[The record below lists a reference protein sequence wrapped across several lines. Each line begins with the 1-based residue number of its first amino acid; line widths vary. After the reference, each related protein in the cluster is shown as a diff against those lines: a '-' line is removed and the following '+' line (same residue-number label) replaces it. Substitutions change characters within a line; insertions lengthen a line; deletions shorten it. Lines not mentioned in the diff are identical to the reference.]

1 MKKIV
6 SFISILSFF
15 AIFVFAEVQ
24 KVEINLSKTVDA
36 MVLRY
41 NKWGIEDLSRWQSN
55 EENVTSLFNDNLPQ
69 KGDMLNIIWKGTSD
83 VDIKNLYIIIVDID
97 ENNNWT
103 HLLSDE
109 KMRIPVAQN
118 IKGGQEFEI
127 NATKILDSSP
137 KTNVKIFLCCGEK
150 DTDKMVNLTSSIP
163 EGFERVTKPYNVRGV
178 KLGSTKW
185 QAEVS
190 ENIITW
196 KKGFDNGNAGWNFS
210 DIDLSAYE
218 RVRVEIESSNTSN
231 SLRIAQGDWS
241 NNHGF
246 RKTGKNVYEAYLSG
260 LNSSDSDLPPL
271 EPAKGLIIYL
281 DQWNNGEPRTEDKTT
296 VVKSIKFFKPGEYDE
311 SGALSIYGHSFGGI
325 EDDCEIQDNII
336 TWKKGFDNGNAGWNL
351 SDIDLSAYERVR
363 VEIESSNTSNSLRI
377 AQGDWSNNHGF
388 EKTGKNVY
396 EAYLSGSNSFDRDLP
411 PLEPSKGLIICFDQW
426 NNGEPRAEDKTTVVK
441 SIKFFKPGEYDESG
455 ALSLL
460 ERSLGGIEDNC
471 EIQDNIITWKK
482 GTKEGNAGW
491 NLSGINLSEYASVK
505 ITIEKTDVNL
515 GGLYISDRNAQ
526 KWKRMI
532 EVAPNTYELL
542 LTGENSDSTEPPID
556 TSEGVQLRI
565 QLYNNKPL
573 KKNMKTIVKSIELSK
588 DTEEINENL
597 RIEGVEFSSS
607 KRNAF
612 VSDGGVIDWEWDK
625 KEKYPFCGWN
635 VKGIDLSDYKGIRI
649 ELESTDIPVE
659 IGMIQNEGAVCHTF
673 YDEKTPGVYEAMF
686 DGSEYSA
693 IWPEG
698 SSWNTS
704 NGIEE
709 IQIRAK
715 ELSKKGLKTVV
726 KSISLIS
733 KDEQEIQQPA
743 QLVLK
748 GAKLGSKKNHAWIDD
763 DFSINW
769 KKNSW
774 NECGWRVE
782 KLDGE
787 VLEIKVSSSDV
798 PLRLRIRTL
807 DHKNGV
813 SYIDDGSHIFTINL
827 KTKKQI
833 NQKGDQKAPEWEE
846 TTKKVDY
853 SQGAFITL
861 EANGGVYKEGKKT
874 VVEYIKV
881 E

>member
-127 NATKILDSSP
+127 NAIKILDSSS

-163 EGFERVTKPYNVRGV
+163 EGFERVTKPYNVNGV

-196 KKGFDNGNAGWNFS
+196 KKGFDNGNAGWNF
-210 DIDLSAYE
+210 
-218 RVRVEIESSNTSN
+218 
-231 SLRIAQGDWS
+231 
-241 NNHGF
+241 
-246 RKTGKNVYEAYLSG
+246 
-260 LNSSDSDLPPL
+260 
-271 EPAKGLIIYL
+271 
-281 DQWNNGEPRTEDKTT
+281 
-296 VVKSIKFFKPGEYDE
+296 
-311 SGALSIYGHSFGGI
+311 
-325 EDDCEIQDNII
+325 
-336 TWKKGFDNGNAGWNL
+336 

-460 ERSLGGIEDNC
+460 GRSLGGIEDNC

-625 KEKYPFCGWN
+625 KEKYPSCGWN

-673 YDEKTPGVYEAMF
+673 YNEKTPGVYEAMF
-686 DGSEYSA
+686 DGSEYSS

-709 IQIRAK
+709 IQIRAQK
-715 ELSKKGLKTVV
+715 LSKKGLKTVV

-733 KDEQEIQQPA
+733 KDEQEIQQPV
-743 QLVLK
+743 QLVLN
-748 GAKLGSKKNHAWIDD
+748 GAKLGSMKNHAWIGD

-807 DHKNGV
+807 DYKNGV
-813 SYIDDGSHIFTINL
+813 SYIDDGSHIFKINL

-853 SQGAFITL
+853 SQGAYITL
-861 EANGGVYKEGKKT
+861 ETNGGVYKEGKKT

>member
-15 AIFVFAEVQ
+15 TIFVFAEVQ

-109 KMRIPVAQN
+109 KMRVPVAQN

-127 NATKILDSSP
+127 NATKILDSSS

-150 DTDKMVNLTSSIP
+150 DTDKMVNLTSNIP
-163 EGFERVTKPYNVRGV
+163 EGFERVTKPYNVMGV

-196 KKGFDNGNAGWNFS
+196 KKGFDNGNAGWNF
-210 DIDLSAYE
+210 
-218 RVRVEIESSNTSN
+218 
-231 SLRIAQGDWS
+231 
-241 NNHGF
+241 
-246 RKTGKNVYEAYLSG
+246 
-260 LNSSDSDLPPL
+260 
-271 EPAKGLIIYL
+271 
-281 DQWNNGEPRTEDKTT
+281 
-296 VVKSIKFFKPGEYDE
+296 
-311 SGALSIYGHSFGGI
+311 
-325 EDDCEIQDNII
+325 
-336 TWKKGFDNGNAGWNL
+336 

-455 ALSLL
+455 ALSLFG
-460 ERSLGGIEDNC
+460 RSLGGIEDNC

-491 NLSGINLSEYASVK
+491 NLSGINLSEYASAK

-565 QLYNNKPL
+565 QLCNNKPL

-673 YDEKTPGVYEAMF
+673 YNEKTPGVYEAMF
-686 DGSEYSA
+686 DGSEYSS

-698 SSWNTS
+698 SSWNNS

-709 IQIRAK
+709 IQIRAQK
-715 ELSKKGLKTVV
+715 LSKKGLKTVV

-733 KDEQEIQQPA
+733 KDEQEIQQPV
-743 QLVLK
+743 QLVLN
-748 GAKLGSKKNHAWIDD
+748 GAKLGSMKNHAWIGD

-782 KLDGE
+782 KLDDD

-807 DHKNGV
+807 DYKNGV
-813 SYIDDGSHIFTINL
+813 SYIDDGSHIFKINL

-853 SQGAFITL
+853 SQGAYITL
-861 EANGGVYKEGKKT
+861 ETNGGVYKEGKKT

>member
-1 MKKIV
+1 
-6 SFISILSFF
+6 
-15 AIFVFAEVQ
+15 
-24 KVEINLSKTVDA
+24 
-36 MVLRY
+36 
-41 NKWGIEDLSRWQSN
+41 
-55 EENVTSLFNDNLPQ
+55 
-69 KGDMLNIIWKGTSD
+69 MLNIIWKGTSD

-127 NATKILDSSP
+127 NATKILDSSS

-163 EGFERVTKPYNVRGV
+163 EGFKRVTKPYNVRGV

-196 KKGFDNGNAGWNFS
+196 KKGFDNGNAGWNF
-210 DIDLSAYE
+210 
-218 RVRVEIESSNTSN
+218 
-231 SLRIAQGDWS
+231 
-241 NNHGF
+241 
-246 RKTGKNVYEAYLSG
+246 
-260 LNSSDSDLPPL
+260 
-271 EPAKGLIIYL
+271 
-281 DQWNNGEPRTEDKTT
+281 
-296 VVKSIKFFKPGEYDE
+296 
-311 SGALSIYGHSFGGI
+311 
-325 EDDCEIQDNII
+325 
-336 TWKKGFDNGNAGWNL
+336 

-426 NNGEPRAEDKTTVVK
+426 NNGEPRTEDKTTVVK

-460 ERSLGGIEDNC
+460 GRSLGGIEDNC

-565 QLYNNKPL
+565 QLCNNKPL

-659 IGMIQNEGAVCHTF
+659 IGMIQNEGGVCHTF
-673 YDEKTPGVYEAMF
+673 YNEKTPGVYEAMF
-686 DGSEYSA
+686 DGSEYSS

-709 IQIRAK
+709 IQIRAQK
-715 ELSKKGLKTVV
+715 LSKKGLKTVV

-733 KDEQEIQQPA
+733 KDEQEIQQPV
-743 QLVLK
+743 QLVLN
-748 GAKLGSKKNHAWIDD
+748 GAKLGSKKNHAWIGD

-807 DHKNGV
+807 DYKNGV
-813 SYIDDGSHIFTINL
+813 SYIDDGSHIFKINL

-853 SQGAFITL
+853 SQGAYITL
-861 EANGGVYKEGKKT
+861 ETNGGVYKEGKKT

>member
-163 EGFERVTKPYNVRGV
+163 EGFERVTKPYNVNGV

-185 QAEVS
+185 QVEVS

-196 KKGFDNGNAGWNFS
+196 KKGFDNGNAGWNF
-210 DIDLSAYE
+210 
-218 RVRVEIESSNTSN
+218 
-231 SLRIAQGDWS
+231 
-241 NNHGF
+241 
-246 RKTGKNVYEAYLSG
+246 
-260 LNSSDSDLPPL
+260 
-271 EPAKGLIIYL
+271 
-281 DQWNNGEPRTEDKTT
+281 
-296 VVKSIKFFKPGEYDE
+296 
-311 SGALSIYGHSFGGI
+311 
-325 EDDCEIQDNII
+325 
-336 TWKKGFDNGNAGWNL
+336 

-455 ALSLL
+455 ALSLFG
-460 ERSLGGIEDNC
+460 RSLGGIEDNC

-542 LTGENSDSTEPPID
+542 LTGENSDSKEPPID

-565 QLYNNKPL
+565 QLCNNKPL

-659 IGMIQNEGAVCHTF
+659 IGMIQNEGGVCHTF
-673 YDEKTPGVYEAMF
+673 YNEKTPGVYEAMF
-686 DGSEYSA
+686 DGSEYSS

-709 IQIRAK
+709 IQIRAQK
-715 ELSKKGLKTVV
+715 LSKKGLKTVV

-733 KDEQEIQQPA
+733 KDEQEIQQPV
-743 QLVLK
+743 QLVLN
-748 GAKLGSKKNHAWIDD
+748 GAKLGSKKNHAWIGD

-807 DHKNGV
+807 DYKNGV
-813 SYIDDGSHIFTINL
+813 SYIDDGSHIFKINL

-853 SQGAFITL
+853 SQGAYITL
-861 EANGGVYKEGKKT
+861 ETNGGVYKEGKKT

>member
-1 MKKIV
+1 MKKII

-163 EGFERVTKPYNVRGV
+163 EGFERVTKPYNVMGV

-196 KKGFDNGNAGWNFS
+196 KKGFDNGNAGWNF
-210 DIDLSAYE
+210 
-218 RVRVEIESSNTSN
+218 
-231 SLRIAQGDWS
+231 
-241 NNHGF
+241 
-246 RKTGKNVYEAYLSG
+246 
-260 LNSSDSDLPPL
+260 
-271 EPAKGLIIYL
+271 
-281 DQWNNGEPRTEDKTT
+281 
-296 VVKSIKFFKPGEYDE
+296 
-311 SGALSIYGHSFGGI
+311 
-325 EDDCEIQDNII
+325 
-336 TWKKGFDNGNAGWNL
+336 

-426 NNGEPRAEDKTTVVK
+426 NNGEPRTEDKTTVVK

-460 ERSLGGIEDNC
+460 GRSLGGIEDNC

-491 NLSGINLSEYASVK
+491 NLSGINLSEYASAK

-565 QLYNNKPL
+565 QLCNNKPL

-659 IGMIQNEGAVCHTF
+659 IGMIQNEGGICHTF
-673 YDEKTPGVYEAMF
+673 YNEKTPGVYEVMF
-686 DGSEYSA
+686 DGSEYSS

-709 IQIRAK
+709 IQIRAQK
-715 ELSKKGLKTVV
+715 LSKKGLKTVV

-743 QLVLK
+743 QLVLN
-748 GAKLGSKKNHAWIDD
+748 GAKLGSKKNHAWIGD

-807 DHKNGV
+807 DYKNGV
-813 SYIDDGSHIFTINL
+813 SYIDDGSHIFKINL

-853 SQGAFITL
+853 SQGAYITL
-861 EANGGVYKEGKKT
+861 ETNGGVYKEGKKT

>member
-55 EENVTSLFNDNLPQ
+55 EENVTNLFNDNLPQ

-127 NATKILDSSP
+127 NATKILDSSS

-163 EGFERVTKPYNVRGV
+163 EGFERVTKPYNINGV

-271 EPAKGLIIYL
+271 EPSKGLIIYL
-281 DQWNNGEPRTEDKTT
+281 
-296 VVKSIKFFKPGEYDE
+296 
-311 SGALSIYGHSFGGI
+311 
-325 EDDCEIQDNII
+325 
-336 TWKKGFDNGNAGWNL
+336 
-351 SDIDLSAYERVR
+351 
-363 VEIESSNTSNSLRI
+363 
-377 AQGDWSNNHGF
+377 
-388 EKTGKNVY
+388 
-396 EAYLSGSNSFDRDLP
+396 
-411 PLEPSKGLIICFDQW
+411 DQW

-455 ALSLL
+455 ALSLFG
-460 ERSLGGIEDNC
+460 RSLGGIEDNC

-565 QLYNNKPL
+565 QLCNNKPL

-625 KEKYPFCGWN
+625 KEKYPSCGWN

-659 IGMIQNEGAVCHTF
+659 IGMIQNEGGVCHTF
-673 YDEKTPGVYEAMF
+673 YNEKTPGVYEAMF
-686 DGSEYSA
+686 DGSEYSS

-709 IQIRAK
+709 IQIRAQK
-715 ELSKKGLKTVV
+715 LSKKGLKTVV

-733 KDEQEIQQPA
+733 KDEQEIQQPV
-743 QLVLK
+743 QLVLN
-748 GAKLGSKKNHAWIDD
+748 GAKLGSKKNHAWIGD

-807 DHKNGV
+807 DYKNGV
-813 SYIDDGSHIFTINL
+813 SYIDDGSHIFKINL

-853 SQGAFITL
+853 SQGAYITL
-861 EANGGVYKEGKKT
+861 ETNGGVYKEGKKT
-874 VVEYIKV
+874 VVAYIKV

>member
-163 EGFERVTKPYNVRGV
+163 EGFERVTKPYNVNGV

-196 KKGFDNGNAGWNFS
+196 KKGFDNGNAGWNF
-210 DIDLSAYE
+210 
-218 RVRVEIESSNTSN
+218 
-231 SLRIAQGDWS
+231 
-241 NNHGF
+241 
-246 RKTGKNVYEAYLSG
+246 
-260 LNSSDSDLPPL
+260 
-271 EPAKGLIIYL
+271 
-281 DQWNNGEPRTEDKTT
+281 
-296 VVKSIKFFKPGEYDE
+296 
-311 SGALSIYGHSFGGI
+311 
-325 EDDCEIQDNII
+325 
-336 TWKKGFDNGNAGWNL
+336 

-426 NNGEPRAEDKTTVVK
+426 NNGEPRTEDKTTVVK

-455 ALSLL
+455 ALSLFGY
-460 ERSLGGIEDNC
+460 SLGGIEDNC

-659 IGMIQNEGAVCHTF
+659 IGMIQNEGGVCHTF
-673 YDEKTPGVYEAMF
+673 YNEKTPGVYEAMF
-686 DGSEYSA
+686 DGSEYSS

-709 IQIRAK
+709 IQIRAQK
-715 ELSKKGLKTVV
+715 LSKKGLKTVV

-733 KDEQEIQQPA
+733 KDEQEIQQPV
-743 QLVLK
+743 QLVLN
-748 GAKLGSKKNHAWIDD
+748 GAKLGSMKNHAWIGD

-807 DHKNGV
+807 DYKNGV
-813 SYIDDGSHIFTINL
+813 SYIDDGSHIFKINL

-833 NQKGDQKAPEWEE
+833 NQKGGQKAPEWEE

-853 SQGAFITL
+853 SQGAYITL
-861 EANGGVYKEGKKT
+861 ETNGGVYKEGKKT

>member
-15 AIFVFAEVQ
+15 TIFVFAEVQ

-69 KGDMLNIIWKGTSD
+69 KGDMLNIIWKGTSN

-127 NATKILDSSP
+127 NATKILDSSS

-150 DTDKMVNLTSSIP
+150 DTDKMVNLTTSIP
-163 EGFERVTKPYNVRGV
+163 EGFERVTKPYNVNGV

-231 SLRIAQGDWS
+231 SLRIAQCDWS

-246 RKTGKNVYEAYLSG
+246 G
-260 LNSSDSDLPPL
+260 
-271 EPAKGLIIYL
+271 
-281 DQWNNGEPRTEDKTT
+281 
-296 VVKSIKFFKPGEYDE
+296 
-311 SGALSIYGHSFGGI
+311 
-325 EDDCEIQDNII
+325 
-336 TWKKGFDNGNAGWNL
+336 
-351 SDIDLSAYERVR
+351 
-363 VEIESSNTSNSLRI
+363 
-377 AQGDWSNNHGF
+377 
-388 EKTGKNVY
+388 KTGKNVY

-460 ERSLGGIEDNC
+460 GRSLGGIEDNC

-491 NLSGINLSEYASVK
+491 NLSGINLSEYASAK

-573 KKNMKTIVKSIELSK
+573 KKNMKTIVKNIELSK

-673 YDEKTPGVYEAMF
+673 YNEKTPGVYEVMF
-686 DGSEYSA
+686 DGSEYSS

-709 IQIRAK
+709 IQIRAQK
-715 ELSKKGLKTVV
+715 LSKKGLKTVV

-743 QLVLK
+743 QLVLN
-748 GAKLGSKKNHAWIDD
+748 GAKLGSKKNHAWIGD

-807 DHKNGV
+807 DYKNGV
-813 SYIDDGSHIFTINL
+813 SYIDDGSHIFKINL

-853 SQGAFITL
+853 SQGAYITL
-861 EANGGVYKEGKKT
+861 ETNGGVYKEGKKT

>member
-55 EENVTSLFNDNLPQ
+55 EENVTNLFNDNLPQ

-83 VDIKNLYIIIVDID
+83 VDIKNLYILIVDID

-103 HLLSDE
+103 HLLSDA

-127 NATKILDSSP
+127 NAIKILDSSP
-137 KTNVKIFLCCGEK
+137 KTNVKIFLSCGEN
-150 DTDKMVNLTSSIP
+150 DTDKMVNLISSIP
-163 EGFERVTKPYNVRGV
+163 EGFERVIKPYNVKGV

-185 QAEVS
+185 QTEVS

-218 RVRVEIESSNTSN
+218 RVCVEIESSNASN
-231 SLRIAQGDWS
+231 SLRITQCDWS

-246 RKTGKNVYEAYLSG
+246 GKTGKNVYEAYLSG

-281 DQWNNGEPRTEDKTT
+281 DQWNNGEPR
-296 VVKSIKFFKPGEYDE
+296 
-311 SGALSIYGHSFGGI
+311 
-325 EDDCEIQDNII
+325 
-336 TWKKGFDNGNAGWNL
+336 
-351 SDIDLSAYERVR
+351 
-363 VEIESSNTSNSLRI
+363 
-377 AQGDWSNNHGF
+377 
-388 EKTGKNVY
+388 
-396 EAYLSGSNSFDRDLP
+396 
-411 PLEPSKGLIICFDQW
+411 
-426 NNGEPRAEDKTTVVK
+426 AEDKTTVVK

-455 ALSLL
+455 ALSLFGC
-460 ERSLGGIEDNC
+460 SLGGIEDNC

-565 QLYNNKPL
+565 QLCNDKPL

-659 IGMIQNEGAVCHTF
+659 IGMIQNEGGVCHTF
-673 YDEKTPGVYEAMF
+673 YNEKTPGVYEAMF
-686 DGSEYSA
+686 DGSEYSS

-709 IQIRAK
+709 IQIRAQK
-715 ELSKKGLKTVV
+715 LSKKGLKTVV

-733 KDEQEIQQPA
+733 KDEQEIQQPV
-743 QLVLK
+743 QLVLN
-748 GAKLGSKKNHAWIDD
+748 GAKLGSKKNHAWIGD

-827 KTKKQI
+827 ETKKQI
-833 NQKGDQKAPEWEE
+833 NQKGGQKAPEWEE

-861 EANGGVYKEGKKT
+861 ETNGGVYKEGKKT

>member
-41 NKWGIEDLSRWQSN
+41 NKWGIEDFSRWQSN

-127 NATKILDSSP
+127 NATKILDSSS

-163 EGFERVTKPYNVRGV
+163 EGFERVTKPYNVNGV

-196 KKGFDNGNAGWNFS
+196 KKGFDNGNAGWNF
-210 DIDLSAYE
+210 
-218 RVRVEIESSNTSN
+218 
-231 SLRIAQGDWS
+231 
-241 NNHGF
+241 
-246 RKTGKNVYEAYLSG
+246 
-260 LNSSDSDLPPL
+260 
-271 EPAKGLIIYL
+271 
-281 DQWNNGEPRTEDKTT
+281 
-296 VVKSIKFFKPGEYDE
+296 
-311 SGALSIYGHSFGGI
+311 
-325 EDDCEIQDNII
+325 
-336 TWKKGFDNGNAGWNL
+336 

-460 ERSLGGIEDNC
+460 GRSLGGIEDNC

-673 YDEKTPGVYEAMF
+673 YNEKTPGVYEAMF
-686 DGSEYSA
+686 DGSEYSS

-709 IQIRAK
+709 IQIRAQK
-715 ELSKKGLKTVV
+715 LSKKGLKTIV

-733 KDEQEIQQPA
+733 KDEQEIQQPV
-743 QLVLK
+743 QIVLN
-748 GAKLGSKKNHAWIDD
+748 GAKLGSMKNHAWIGD

-807 DHKNGV
+807 DYKNGV
-813 SYIDDGSHIFTINL
+813 SYIDDGSHIFKINL

-853 SQGAFITL
+853 SQGAYITL
-861 EANGGVYKEGKKT
+861 ETNGGVYKEGKKT

>member
-15 AIFVFAEVQ
+15 TIFVFAEVQ

-127 NATKILDSSP
+127 NATKILDSSS

-163 EGFERVTKPYNVRGV
+163 EGFERVTKPYNVNGV

-196 KKGFDNGNAGWNFS
+196 KKGFDNGNAGWNF
-210 DIDLSAYE
+210 
-218 RVRVEIESSNTSN
+218 
-231 SLRIAQGDWS
+231 
-241 NNHGF
+241 
-246 RKTGKNVYEAYLSG
+246 
-260 LNSSDSDLPPL
+260 
-271 EPAKGLIIYL
+271 
-281 DQWNNGEPRTEDKTT
+281 
-296 VVKSIKFFKPGEYDE
+296 
-311 SGALSIYGHSFGGI
+311 
-325 EDDCEIQDNII
+325 
-336 TWKKGFDNGNAGWNL
+336 

-426 NNGEPRAEDKTTVVK
+426 NNGEPRTEDKTTVVK

-460 ERSLGGIEDNC
+460 GRSLGGIEDNC

-532 EVAPNTYELL
+532 EVAQNTYELL

-565 QLYNNKPL
+565 QLCNNKPL

-673 YDEKTPGVYEAMF
+673 YNEKTPGVYEAMF
-686 DGSEYSA
+686 DGSEYSS

-709 IQIRAK
+709 IQIRAQK
-715 ELSKKGLKTVV
+715 LSKKGLKTVV

-733 KDEQEIQQPA
+733 KDEQEIQQPV
-743 QLVLK
+743 QLVLN
-748 GAKLGSKKNHAWIDD
+748 GAKLGSKKNHAWIGD

-807 DHKNGV
+807 DYKNGV
-813 SYIDDGSHIFTINL
+813 SYIDDGSHIFKINL

-833 NQKGDQKAPEWEE
+833 NQKGDQKTPEWEE

-853 SQGAFITL
+853 SQGAYITL
-861 EANGGVYKEGKKT
+861 ETNGGVYKEGKKT

>member
-1 MKKIV
+1 M
-6 SFISILSFF
+6 
-15 AIFVFAEVQ
+15 
-24 KVEINLSKTVDA
+24 
-36 MVLRY
+36 
-41 NKWGIEDLSRWQSN
+41 
-55 EENVTSLFNDNLPQ
+55 
-69 KGDMLNIIWKGTSD
+69 
-83 VDIKNLYIIIVDID
+83 
-97 ENNNWT
+97 
-103 HLLSDE
+103 
-109 KMRIPVAQN
+109 
-118 IKGGQEFEI
+118 
-127 NATKILDSSP
+127 
-137 KTNVKIFLCCGEK
+137 
-150 DTDKMVNLTSSIP
+150 
-163 EGFERVTKPYNVRGV
+163 
-178 KLGSTKW
+178 
-185 QAEVS
+185 S

-218 RVRVEIESSNTSN
+218 RVRVEIESSNASN
-231 SLRIAQGDWS
+231 SLRITQCDWS

-246 RKTGKNVYEAYLSG
+246 GKTGKNVYEAYLSG
-260 LNSSDSDLPPL
+260 L
-271 EPAKGLIIYL
+271 
-281 DQWNNGEPRTEDKTT
+281 
-296 VVKSIKFFKPGEYDE
+296 
-311 SGALSIYGHSFGGI
+311 
-325 EDDCEIQDNII
+325 
-336 TWKKGFDNGNAGWNL
+336 
-351 SDIDLSAYERVR
+351 
-363 VEIESSNTSNSLRI
+363 
-377 AQGDWSNNHGF
+377 
-388 EKTGKNVY
+388 
-396 EAYLSGSNSFDRDLP
+396 NSFDRDLP
-411 PLEPSKGLIICFDQW
+411 PLEPSKGLIICLDQG

-455 ALSLL
+455 ALSLFGC
-460 ERSLGGIEDNC
+460 SLGGIEDNC

-482 GTKEGNAGW
+482 GTKEGYAGW

-607 KRNAF
+607 KGNAF

-625 KEKYPFCGWN
+625 KEKYPSCGWN

-649 ELESTDIPVE
+649 ELESTDIPVD
-659 IGMIQNEGAVCHTF
+659 IRMIQNEGGVCHTF

-686 DGSEYSA
+686 DGSEYSS

-709 IQIRAK
+709 IHIRAK

-743 QLVLK
+743 QLVLN
-748 GAKLGSKKNHAWIDD
+748 GAKLGSKKNHAWIGD

-807 DHKNGV
+807 DYKNGV
-813 SYIDDGSHIFTINL
+813 SYIDDGSHIFKINL

-846 TTKKVDY
+846 TTNKVDY
-853 SQGAFITL
+853 SQGAYITL
-861 EANGGVYKEGKKT
+861 ETNGGVYKEGKKT

>member
-36 MVLRY
+36 MVLRF
-41 NKWGIEDLSRWQSN
+41 NKWGTENLSRWQSG
-55 EENVTSLFNDNLPQ
+55 EENITSLFNDNLPQ
-69 KGDMLNIIWKGTSD
+69 KGDMLNITWKGTSD
-83 VDIKNLYIIIVDID
+83 VDIKNLYILIADID

-103 HLLSDE
+103 HLLSDA

-127 NATKILDSSP
+127 NAIKILDSSP
-137 KTNVKIFLCCGEK
+137 KTNVKIFLSCGEK

-163 EGFERVTKPYNVRGV
+163 EGFERVTKPYNVKGV

-260 LNSSDSDLPPL
+260 LNSFDRDLPPL

-281 DQWNNGEPRTEDKTT
+281 
-296 VVKSIKFFKPGEYDE
+296 
-311 SGALSIYGHSFGGI
+311 
-325 EDDCEIQDNII
+325 
-336 TWKKGFDNGNAGWNL
+336 
-351 SDIDLSAYERVR
+351 
-363 VEIESSNTSNSLRI
+363 
-377 AQGDWSNNHGF
+377 
-388 EKTGKNVY
+388 
-396 EAYLSGSNSFDRDLP
+396 
-411 PLEPSKGLIICFDQW
+411 DQW

-455 ALSLL
+455 ALSLFGC
-460 ERSLGGIEDNC
+460 SLGGIEDNC

-515 GGLYISDRNAQ
+515 GGLYISDRNGGN
-526 KWKRMI
+526 WKSMI

-556 TSEGVQLRI
+556 TSKGVQLRI
-565 QLYNNKPL
+565 RLYNNKPL

-607 KRNAF
+607 KGNAF

-625 KEKYPFCGWN
+625 KEKYPSCGWN

-649 ELESTDIPVE
+649 ELESTDIPVD
-659 IGMIQNEGAVCHTF
+659 IRMIQNEGGVCHTF

-743 QLVLK
+743 QLVLN

-807 DHKNGV
+807 DYKNGV
-813 SYIDDGSHIFTINL
+813 SYIDDGSHIFKINL

-833 NQKGDQKAPEWEE
+833 NLKGGEKAPEWEE

-853 SQGAFITL
+853 SQGCYITL
-861 EANGGVYKEGKKT
+861 EAKDGVYKEGKKT

>member
-15 AIFVFAEVQ
+15 TIFVFAEVQ

-127 NATKILDSSP
+127 NATKILDSSS

-163 EGFERVTKPYNVRGV
+163 EGFERVTKPYNVNGV

-218 RVRVEIESSNTSN
+218 RVRVEIESSNT
-231 SLRIAQGDWS
+231 
-241 NNHGF
+241 
-246 RKTGKNVYEAYLSG
+246 T
-260 LNSSDSDLPPL
+260 
-271 EPAKGLIIYL
+271 
-281 DQWNNGEPRTEDKTT
+281 
-296 VVKSIKFFKPGEYDE
+296 
-311 SGALSIYGHSFGGI
+311 
-325 EDDCEIQDNII
+325 
-336 TWKKGFDNGNAGWNL
+336 
-351 SDIDLSAYERVR
+351 
-363 VEIESSNTSNSLRI
+363 NSLRI

-426 NNGEPRAEDKTTVVK
+426 NNGEPRTEDKTTVVK

-460 ERSLGGIEDNC
+460 GRSLGGIEDNC

-542 LTGENSDSTEPPID
+542 LIGENSDSTEPPID

-565 QLYNNKPL
+565 QLCNNKPL

-673 YDEKTPGVYEAMF
+673 YNEKTPGVYEAMF
-686 DGSEYSA
+686 DGSEYSS

-709 IQIRAK
+709 IQIRAQK
-715 ELSKKGLKTVV
+715 LSKKGLKTVV

-743 QLVLK
+743 QLVLN
-748 GAKLGSKKNHAWIDD
+748 GAKLGSKKNHAWIGD

-807 DHKNGV
+807 DYKNGV
-813 SYIDDGSHIFTINL
+813 SYIDDGSHIFKINL

-853 SQGAFITL
+853 SQGAYITL
-861 EANGGVYKEGKKT
+861 ETNGGVYKEGKKT

>member
-69 KGDMLNIIWKGTSD
+69 KGDMLNIIWKGTSN

-127 NATKILDSSP
+127 NATKILDSSS

-150 DTDKMVNLTSSIP
+150 DTDKMVNLTTSIP
-163 EGFERVTKPYNVRGV
+163 EGFERVTKPYNVNGV

-231 SLRIAQGDWS
+231 SLRIAQCDWS

-246 RKTGKNVYEAYLSG
+246 GKTGKNVYEAYLSG

-281 DQWNNGEPRTEDKTT
+281 DQWNNGEPR
-296 VVKSIKFFKPGEYDE
+296 
-311 SGALSIYGHSFGGI
+311 
-325 EDDCEIQDNII
+325 
-336 TWKKGFDNGNAGWNL
+336 
-351 SDIDLSAYERVR
+351 
-363 VEIESSNTSNSLRI
+363 
-377 AQGDWSNNHGF
+377 
-388 EKTGKNVY
+388 
-396 EAYLSGSNSFDRDLP
+396 
-411 PLEPSKGLIICFDQW
+411 
-426 NNGEPRAEDKTTVVK
+426 AEDKTTVVK

-455 ALSLL
+455 ALSLFGC
-460 ERSLGGIEDNC
+460 SLGGIEDNC

-482 GTKEGNAGW
+482 GTKEGYAGW

-505 ITIEKTDVNL
+505 ITFEKTDVNL
-515 GGLYISDRNAQ
+515 GGLYISDRNGGN
-526 KWKRMI
+526 WKRMI

-565 QLYNNKPL
+565 QLCNNKPL

-673 YDEKTPGVYEAMF
+673 YNEKTPGVYEVMF
-686 DGSEYSA
+686 DGSEYSS

-709 IQIRAK
+709 IQIRAQK
-715 ELSKKGLKTVV
+715 LSKKGLKTVV

-743 QLVLK
+743 QLVLN
-748 GAKLGSKKNHAWIDD
+748 GAKLGSKKNHAWIGD

-807 DHKNGV
+807 DYKNGV
-813 SYIDDGSHIFTINL
+813 SYIDDGSHIFKINL

-853 SQGAFITL
+853 SQGAYITL
-861 EANGGVYKEGKKT
+861 ETNGGVYKEGKKT

>member
-1 MKKIV
+1 MKKIA

-15 AIFVFAEVQ
+15 TIFVFAEVQ

-118 IKGGQEFEI
+118 IKDGQEFEI
-127 NATKILDSSP
+127 NATKILDSSS

-246 RKTGKNVYEAYLSG
+246 
-260 LNSSDSDLPPL
+260 
-271 EPAKGLIIYL
+271 
-281 DQWNNGEPRTEDKTT
+281 
-296 VVKSIKFFKPGEYDE
+296 
-311 SGALSIYGHSFGGI
+311 
-325 EDDCEIQDNII
+325 
-336 TWKKGFDNGNAGWNL
+336 
-351 SDIDLSAYERVR
+351 
-363 VEIESSNTSNSLRI
+363 
-377 AQGDWSNNHGF
+377 

-460 ERSLGGIEDNC
+460 GRSLGGIEDNC

-649 ELESTDIPVE
+649 ELESTDIPVD
-659 IGMIQNEGAVCHTF
+659 IRMIQNEGGVCHTF
-673 YDEKTPGVYEAMF
+673 YNEKTPGVYEAMF
-686 DGSEYSA
+686 DGSEYSS

-709 IQIRAK
+709 IQIRAQK
-715 ELSKKGLKTVV
+715 LSKKGLKTVV

-743 QLVLK
+743 QLVLN
-748 GAKLGSKKNHAWIDD
+748 GAKLGSKKNHAWIGD

-787 VLEIKVSSSDV
+787 VLEIKVSSSGV

-813 SYIDDGSHIFTINL
+813 SYIDDGSHIFKINL

-833 NQKGDQKAPEWEE
+833 NQKGGQKAPEWEE

-853 SQGAFITL
+853 SQGAYITL
-861 EANGGVYKEGKKT
+861 ETNGGVYKEGKKT

>member
-15 AIFVFAEVQ
+15 TIFVFAEVQ

-127 NATKILDSSP
+127 NATKILDSSS

-163 EGFERVTKPYNVRGV
+163 EGFERVTKPYNVNGV

-196 KKGFDNGNAGWNFS
+196 KKGFDNGNAGWNF
-210 DIDLSAYE
+210 
-218 RVRVEIESSNTSN
+218 
-231 SLRIAQGDWS
+231 
-241 NNHGF
+241 
-246 RKTGKNVYEAYLSG
+246 
-260 LNSSDSDLPPL
+260 
-271 EPAKGLIIYL
+271 
-281 DQWNNGEPRTEDKTT
+281 
-296 VVKSIKFFKPGEYDE
+296 
-311 SGALSIYGHSFGGI
+311 
-325 EDDCEIQDNII
+325 
-336 TWKKGFDNGNAGWNL
+336 

-460 ERSLGGIEDNC
+460 GRSLGGIEDNC

-491 NLSGINLSEYASVK
+491 NLSGINLSEYASAK

-565 QLYNNKPL
+565 QLCNNKPL

-673 YDEKTPGVYEAMF
+673 YNEKTPGVYEAMF
-686 DGSEYSA
+686 DGSEYSS

-709 IQIRAK
+709 IQIRAQK
-715 ELSKKGLKTVV
+715 LSKKGLKTVV

-733 KDEQEIQQPA
+733 KDEQEIQQPV
-743 QLVLK
+743 QLVLN
-748 GAKLGSKKNHAWIDD
+748 GAKLGSKKNHAWIGD

-807 DHKNGV
+807 DYKNGV
-813 SYIDDGSHIFTINL
+813 SYIDDGSHIFKINL

-853 SQGAFITL
+853 SQGAYITL
-861 EANGGVYKEGKKT
+861 ETNGGVYKEGKKT

>member
-15 AIFVFAEVQ
+15 TIFVFAEVQ

-127 NATKILDSSP
+127 NATKILDSSS

-185 QAEVS
+185 QTEVS

-218 RVRVEIESSNTSN
+218 RVRVEIESSNT
-231 SLRIAQGDWS
+231 
-241 NNHGF
+241 
-246 RKTGKNVYEAYLSG
+246 T
-260 LNSSDSDLPPL
+260 
-271 EPAKGLIIYL
+271 
-281 DQWNNGEPRTEDKTT
+281 
-296 VVKSIKFFKPGEYDE
+296 
-311 SGALSIYGHSFGGI
+311 
-325 EDDCEIQDNII
+325 
-336 TWKKGFDNGNAGWNL
+336 
-351 SDIDLSAYERVR
+351 
-363 VEIESSNTSNSLRI
+363 NSLRI

-426 NNGEPRAEDKTTVVK
+426 NNGEPRTEDKTTVVK

-460 ERSLGGIEDNC
+460 GRSLGGIEDNC

-649 ELESTDIPVE
+649 ELESTDIPVN
-659 IGMIQNEGAVCHTF
+659 IGMIQNEGGVCHTF
-673 YDEKTPGVYEAMF
+673 YNEKTPGVYEAMK
-686 DGSEYSA
+686 
-693 IWPEG
+693 I
-698 SSWNTS
+698 
-704 NGIEE
+704 I
-709 IQIRAK
+709 
-715 ELSKKGLKTVV
+715 
-726 KSISLIS
+726 
-733 KDEQEIQQPA
+733 
-743 QLVLK
+743 
-748 GAKLGSKKNHAWIDD
+748 
-763 DFSINW
+763 
-769 KKNSW
+769 
-774 NECGWRVE
+774 
-782 KLDGE
+782 
-787 VLEIKVSSSDV
+787 
-798 PLRLRIRTL
+798 
-807 DHKNGV
+807 
-813 SYIDDGSHIFTINL
+813 
-827 KTKKQI
+827 
-833 NQKGDQKAPEWEE
+833 KAPGL
-846 TTKKVDY
+846 
-853 SQGAFITL
+853 SC
-861 EANGGVYKEGKKT
+861 
-874 VVEYIKV
+874 
-881 E
+881 

>member
-15 AIFVFAEVQ
+15 TIFVFAEVQ

-127 NATKILDSSP
+127 NATKILDSSS

-163 EGFERVTKPYNVRGV
+163 EGFERVTKPYNVNGV

-196 KKGFDNGNAGWNFS
+196 KKGFDNGNAGWNF
-210 DIDLSAYE
+210 
-218 RVRVEIESSNTSN
+218 
-231 SLRIAQGDWS
+231 
-241 NNHGF
+241 
-246 RKTGKNVYEAYLSG
+246 
-260 LNSSDSDLPPL
+260 
-271 EPAKGLIIYL
+271 
-281 DQWNNGEPRTEDKTT
+281 
-296 VVKSIKFFKPGEYDE
+296 
-311 SGALSIYGHSFGGI
+311 
-325 EDDCEIQDNII
+325 
-336 TWKKGFDNGNAGWNL
+336 

-460 ERSLGGIEDNC
+460 GRSLGGIEDNC

-565 QLYNNKPL
+565 QLCNNKPL

-673 YDEKTPGVYEAMF
+673 YNEKTPGVYEAMF
-686 DGSEYSA
+686 DGSEYSS

-709 IQIRAK
+709 IQIRAQK
-715 ELSKKGLKTVV
+715 LSKKGLKTVV

-743 QLVLK
+743 QLVLN
-748 GAKLGSKKNHAWIDD
+748 GAKLGSKKNHAWIGD

-807 DHKNGV
+807 DYKNGV
-813 SYIDDGSHIFTINL
+813 SYIDDGSHIFKINL

-853 SQGAFITL
+853 SQGAYITL
-861 EANGGVYKEGKKT
+861 ETNGGVYKEGKKT

>member
-127 NATKILDSSP
+127 NATKILDSSS

-185 QAEVS
+185 QTEVS

-196 KKGFDNGNAGWNFS
+196 KKGFDNGNAGWNF
-210 DIDLSAYE
+210 
-218 RVRVEIESSNTSN
+218 
-231 SLRIAQGDWS
+231 
-241 NNHGF
+241 
-246 RKTGKNVYEAYLSG
+246 
-260 LNSSDSDLPPL
+260 
-271 EPAKGLIIYL
+271 
-281 DQWNNGEPRTEDKTT
+281 
-296 VVKSIKFFKPGEYDE
+296 
-311 SGALSIYGHSFGGI
+311 
-325 EDDCEIQDNII
+325 
-336 TWKKGFDNGNAGWNL
+336 

-426 NNGEPRAEDKTTVVK
+426 NNGEPRTEDKTTVVK

-460 ERSLGGIEDNC
+460 GRSLGGIEDNC

-532 EVAPNTYELL
+532 EVVPNTYELL

-565 QLYNNKPL
+565 QLCNNKPL

-673 YDEKTPGVYEAMF
+673 YNEKTPGVYEAMF
-686 DGSEYSA
+686 DGSEYSS

-709 IQIRAK
+709 IQIRAQK
-715 ELSKKGLKTVV
+715 LSKKGLKTVV

-733 KDEQEIQQPA
+733 KDEQEIQQPV
-743 QLVLK
+743 QLVLN
-748 GAKLGSKKNHAWIDD
+748 GAKLGSKKNHAWIGD

-807 DHKNGV
+807 DYKNGV
-813 SYIDDGSHIFTINL
+813 SYIDDGSHIFKINL

-853 SQGAFITL
+853 SQGAYITL
-861 EANGGVYKEGKKT
+861 ETNGGVYKEGKKT

>member
-15 AIFVFAEVQ
+15 TIFVFAEVQ

-41 NKWGIEDLSRWQSN
+41 NKWGSNWQSC

-103 HLLSDE
+103 HLLSDA

-127 NATKILDSSP
+127 NATKILDSSS

-163 EGFERVTKPYNVRGV
+163 EGFERVIKPYNVKGV
-178 KLGSTKW
+178 KLGSAKW
-185 QAEVS
+185 QTEVS

-281 DQWNNGEPRTEDKTT
+281 DQWNNGEPR
-296 VVKSIKFFKPGEYDE
+296 
-311 SGALSIYGHSFGGI
+311 
-325 EDDCEIQDNII
+325 
-336 TWKKGFDNGNAGWNL
+336 
-351 SDIDLSAYERVR
+351 
-363 VEIESSNTSNSLRI
+363 
-377 AQGDWSNNHGF
+377 
-388 EKTGKNVY
+388 
-396 EAYLSGSNSFDRDLP
+396 
-411 PLEPSKGLIICFDQW
+411 
-426 NNGEPRAEDKTTVVK
+426 AEDKTTVVK

-460 ERSLGGIEDNC
+460 GRSLGGIEDNC

-491 NLSGINLSEYASVK
+491 NLSGINLSEYASAK

-565 QLYNNKPL
+565 QLCNNKPL

-673 YDEKTPGVYEAMF
+673 YNEKTPGVYEAMF
-686 DGSEYSA
+686 DGSEYSS

-709 IQIRAK
+709 IQIRAQK
-715 ELSKKGLKTVV
+715 LSKKGLKTVV

-743 QLVLK
+743 QLVLN
-748 GAKLGSKKNHAWIDD
+748 GAKLGSKKNHAWIGD

-813 SYIDDGSHIFTINL
+813 SYIDDGSHIFKINL

-853 SQGAFITL
+853 SQGAYITL

>member
-1 MKKIV
+1 MKKII

-109 KMRIPVAQN
+109 KMRVPVAQN

-127 NATKILDSSP
+127 NATKILDSSS

-163 EGFERVTKPYNVRGV
+163 EGFERVTKPYNVNGV

-196 KKGFDNGNAGWNFS
+196 KKGFDNGNAGWNF
-210 DIDLSAYE
+210 
-218 RVRVEIESSNTSN
+218 
-231 SLRIAQGDWS
+231 
-241 NNHGF
+241 
-246 RKTGKNVYEAYLSG
+246 
-260 LNSSDSDLPPL
+260 
-271 EPAKGLIIYL
+271 
-281 DQWNNGEPRTEDKTT
+281 
-296 VVKSIKFFKPGEYDE
+296 
-311 SGALSIYGHSFGGI
+311 
-325 EDDCEIQDNII
+325 
-336 TWKKGFDNGNAGWNL
+336 

-426 NNGEPRAEDKTTVVK
+426 NNGEPRGEDKTTVVK

-455 ALSLL
+455 ALSLFG
-460 ERSLGGIEDNC
+460 RSLGGIEDNC

-491 NLSGINLSEYASVK
+491 NLSDINLSEYASVK

-565 QLYNNKPL
+565 QLCNNKPL

-625 KEKYPFCGWN
+625 KEKYPYCGWN

-659 IGMIQNEGAVCHTF
+659 IGMIQNEGGVCHTF
-673 YDEKTPGVYEAMF
+673 YSEKTPGVYEAMF
-686 DGSEYSA
+686 DGSEYSS

-709 IQIRAK
+709 IQIRAQK
-715 ELSKKGLKTVV
+715 LSKKGLKTVV

-733 KDEQEIQQPA
+733 KDEQEIQQPV
-743 QLVLK
+743 QLVLN
-748 GAKLGSKKNHAWIDD
+748 GAKLGSMKNHAWIGD

-787 VLEIKVSSSDV
+787 VLEIKVLSSDV

-807 DHKNGV
+807 DYKNGV
-813 SYIDDGSHIFTINL
+813 SYIDDGSHIFKINL

-853 SQGAFITL
+853 SQGAYITL
-861 EANGGVYKEGKKT
+861 ETNGGVYKEGKKT

>member
-55 EENVTSLFNDNLPQ
+55 EENVTNLFNDNLPQ

-109 KMRIPVAQN
+109 KMRIPVVQN

-127 NATKILDSSP
+127 NATKILDSSS

-150 DTDKMVNLTSSIP
+150 DTDKMVNLTTSIP
-163 EGFERVTKPYNVRGV
+163 EGFERVTKPYNVNGV

-231 SLRIAQGDWS
+231 SLRIAQ
-241 NNHGF
+241 
-246 RKTGKNVYEAYLSG
+246 
-260 LNSSDSDLPPL
+260 
-271 EPAKGLIIYL
+271 
-281 DQWNNGEPRTEDKTT
+281 
-296 VVKSIKFFKPGEYDE
+296 
-311 SGALSIYGHSFGGI
+311 
-325 EDDCEIQDNII
+325 C
-336 TWKKGFDNGNAGWNL
+336 
-351 SDIDLSAYERVR
+351 
-363 VEIESSNTSNSLRI
+363 
-377 AQGDWSNNHGF
+377 DWSNNHGF

-460 ERSLGGIEDNC
+460 GRSLGGIEDNC

-542 LTGENSDSTEPPID
+542 LIGENSDSTEPPID

-673 YDEKTPGVYEAMF
+673 YNEKTPGVYEAMF
-686 DGSEYSA
+686 DGSEYSS

-709 IQIRAK
+709 IQIRAQK
-715 ELSKKGLKTVV
+715 LSKKGLKTVV

-743 QLVLK
+743 QLVLN
-748 GAKLGSKKNHAWIDD
+748 GAKLGSKKNHAWIGD

-807 DHKNGV
+807 DYKNGV
-813 SYIDDGSHIFTINL
+813 SYIDDGSHIFKINL

-846 TTKKVDY
+846 STKKVDY
-853 SQGAFITL
+853 SQGAYITL
-861 EANGGVYKEGKKT
+861 ETNGGVYKEGKKT

>member
-41 NKWGIEDLSRWQSN
+41 NKWGSNWQSC

-83 VDIKNLYIIIVDID
+83 VDIKNLYILIVDID

-103 HLLSDE
+103 HLLSDA

-127 NATKILDSSP
+127 NAIKILDSSP
-137 KTNVKIFLCCGEK
+137 KTNVKIFLWCGEN

-163 EGFERVTKPYNVRGV
+163 EGFERVTKPYNVKGV
-178 KLGSTKW
+178 KLGSAKW
-185 QAEVS
+185 QTEVS

-196 KKGFDNGNAGWNFS
+196 KKGFDNGNAGWNF
-210 DIDLSAYE
+210 
-218 RVRVEIESSNTSN
+218 
-231 SLRIAQGDWS
+231 
-241 NNHGF
+241 
-246 RKTGKNVYEAYLSG
+246 
-260 LNSSDSDLPPL
+260 
-271 EPAKGLIIYL
+271 
-281 DQWNNGEPRTEDKTT
+281 
-296 VVKSIKFFKPGEYDE
+296 
-311 SGALSIYGHSFGGI
+311 
-325 EDDCEIQDNII
+325 
-336 TWKKGFDNGNAGWNL
+336 

-455 ALSLL
+455 ALSLFGC
-460 ERSLGGIEDNC
+460 SLGGIEDNC

-515 GGLYISDRNAQ
+515 GGLYISDRNGGN
-526 KWKRMI
+526 WKKMI

-556 TSEGVQLRI
+556 TSKGVQLRI
-565 QLYNNKPL
+565 RLYNNKPL

-588 DTEEINENL
+588 DIEEINENL

-607 KRNAF
+607 KLNAF

-673 YDEKTPGVYEAMF
+673 YNEKTPGVYEAMF
-686 DGSEYSA
+686 DGSEYSY

-709 IQIRAK
+709 IHIRAK

-743 QLVLK
+743 QLVLN
-748 GAKLGSKKNHAWIDD
+748 GAKLGSKKNHAWIGD

-813 SYIDDGSHIFTINL
+813 SYIDDGSHIFKINL

-833 NQKGDQKAPEWEE
+833 NQKGGQKAPEWEE

-861 EANGGVYKEGKKT
+861 ETNGGVYKEGKKT

>member
-15 AIFVFAEVQ
+15 TIFVFAEVQ

-127 NATKILDSSP
+127 NATKILDSSS

-246 RKTGKNVYEAYLSG
+246 
-260 LNSSDSDLPPL
+260 
-271 EPAKGLIIYL
+271 
-281 DQWNNGEPRTEDKTT
+281 
-296 VVKSIKFFKPGEYDE
+296 
-311 SGALSIYGHSFGGI
+311 
-325 EDDCEIQDNII
+325 
-336 TWKKGFDNGNAGWNL
+336 
-351 SDIDLSAYERVR
+351 
-363 VEIESSNTSNSLRI
+363 
-377 AQGDWSNNHGF
+377 

-460 ERSLGGIEDNC
+460 GRSLGGIEDNC

-491 NLSGINLSEYASVK
+491 NLSGINLSEYASAK

-565 QLYNNKPL
+565 QLCNNKPL

-659 IGMIQNEGAVCHTF
+659 IGMIQNEGGICHTF
-673 YDEKTPGVYEAMF
+673 YNEKTPGVYEAMF
-686 DGSEYSA
+686 DGSEYSS

-709 IQIRAK
+709 IQIRAQK
-715 ELSKKGLKTVV
+715 LSKKGLKTVV

-743 QLVLK
+743 QLVLN
-748 GAKLGSKKNHAWIDD
+748 GAKLGSKKNHAWIGD

-807 DHKNGV
+807 DYKNGV
-813 SYIDDGSHIFTINL
+813 SYIDDGSHIFKINL

-853 SQGAFITL
+853 SQGAYITL
-861 EANGGVYKEGKKT
+861 ETNGGVYKEGKKT

>member
-1 MKKIV
+1 MKKII

-36 MVLRY
+36 MVLRF
-41 NKWGIEDLSRWQSN
+41 NKWGSNWQSC

-83 VDIKNLYIIIVDID
+83 VDIKNLYIIIADID

-103 HLLSDE
+103 HLLSDA

-127 NATKILDSSP
+127 NAIKILDSSP
-137 KTNVKIFLCCGEK
+137 KTNVKIFLWCGEN

-163 EGFERVTKPYNVRGV
+163 EGFERVTKPYNVMGV

-218 RVRVEIESSNTSN
+218 RVRVEIESSNTST
-231 SLRIAQGDWS
+231 SLRIAQCDWS

-246 RKTGKNVYEAYLSG
+246 GKTGKNVYEAYLSG
-260 LNSSDSDLPPL
+260 L
-271 EPAKGLIIYL
+271 
-281 DQWNNGEPRTEDKTT
+281 
-296 VVKSIKFFKPGEYDE
+296 
-311 SGALSIYGHSFGGI
+311 
-325 EDDCEIQDNII
+325 
-336 TWKKGFDNGNAGWNL
+336 
-351 SDIDLSAYERVR
+351 
-363 VEIESSNTSNSLRI
+363 
-377 AQGDWSNNHGF
+377 
-388 EKTGKNVY
+388 
-396 EAYLSGSNSFDRDLP
+396 NSFDRDLP
-411 PLEPSKGLIICFDQW
+411 PLEPSKGLIIYLDQW

-455 ALSLL
+455 ALSLFGC
-460 ERSLGGIEDNC
+460 SLGGIEDNC

-556 TSEGVQLRI
+556 TSKGVQLRI
-565 QLYNNKPL
+565 RLYNNKPL

-607 KRNAF
+607 KGNAF

-625 KEKYPFCGWN
+625 KEKYPSCGWN

-649 ELESTDIPVE
+649 ELESTDIPVD
-659 IGMIQNEGAVCHTF
+659 IRMIQNEGGVCHTF

-709 IQIRAK
+709 IQIRAQK
-715 ELSKKGLKTVV
+715 LSKKGLKTVV

-733 KDEQEIQQPA
+733 KDEQEIQQPV
-743 QLVLK
+743 QLVLN
-748 GAKLGSKKNHAWIDD
+748 GAKLGSKKNHAWIGD

-807 DHKNGV
+807 DYKNGV
-813 SYIDDGSHIFTINL
+813 SYIDDGSHIFKINL

-833 NQKGDQKAPEWEE
+833 NQKGGQKAPEWEE

-853 SQGAFITL
+853 SQGAYITL

>member
-36 MVLRY
+36 MLLRF
-41 NKWGIEDLSRWQSN
+41 NKWGSNWQSC

-127 NATKILDSSP
+127 NATKILDSSS

-246 RKTGKNVYEAYLSG
+246 
-260 LNSSDSDLPPL
+260 
-271 EPAKGLIIYL
+271 
-281 DQWNNGEPRTEDKTT
+281 
-296 VVKSIKFFKPGEYDE
+296 
-311 SGALSIYGHSFGGI
+311 
-325 EDDCEIQDNII
+325 
-336 TWKKGFDNGNAGWNL
+336 
-351 SDIDLSAYERVR
+351 
-363 VEIESSNTSNSLRI
+363 
-377 AQGDWSNNHGF
+377 

-460 ERSLGGIEDNC
+460 GRSLGGIEDNC

-565 QLYNNKPL
+565 QLCNNKPL

-659 IGMIQNEGAVCHTF
+659 IGMIQNEGGVCHTF
-673 YDEKTPGVYEAMF
+673 YNEKTPGVYEAMF
-686 DGSEYSA
+686 DGSEYSS

-709 IQIRAK
+709 IQIRAQK
-715 ELSKKGLKTVV
+715 LSKKGLKTVV

-733 KDEQEIQQPA
+733 KDEQEIQQPV
-743 QLVLK
+743 QLVLN
-748 GAKLGSKKNHAWIDD
+748 GAKLGSMKNHAWIGD

-807 DHKNGV
+807 DYKNGV
-813 SYIDDGSHIFTINL
+813 SYIDDGSHIFKINL

-853 SQGAFITL
+853 SQGAYITL
-861 EANGGVYKEGKKT
+861 ETNGGVYKEGKKT

>member
-15 AIFVFAEVQ
+15 TIFVFAEVQ

-69 KGDMLNIIWKGTSD
+69 KGDMLNIIWKGTSN

-127 NATKILDSSP
+127 NATKILDSSS

-150 DTDKMVNLTSSIP
+150 DTDKMVNLTTSIP
-163 EGFERVTKPYNVRGV
+163 EGFERVTKPYNVNGV

-196 KKGFDNGNAGWNFS
+196 KKGFDNGNAGWNF
-210 DIDLSAYE
+210 
-218 RVRVEIESSNTSN
+218 
-231 SLRIAQGDWS
+231 
-241 NNHGF
+241 
-246 RKTGKNVYEAYLSG
+246 
-260 LNSSDSDLPPL
+260 
-271 EPAKGLIIYL
+271 
-281 DQWNNGEPRTEDKTT
+281 
-296 VVKSIKFFKPGEYDE
+296 
-311 SGALSIYGHSFGGI
+311 
-325 EDDCEIQDNII
+325 
-336 TWKKGFDNGNAGWNL
+336 

-455 ALSLL
+455 ALSLFGC
-460 ERSLGGIEDNC
+460 SLGGIEDNC

-482 GTKEGNAGW
+482 GTKEGYAGW
-491 NLSGINLSEYASVK
+491 NLSGINLSEYASAK

-573 KKNMKTIVKSIELSK
+573 KKNMKTIVKNIELSK

-673 YDEKTPGVYEAMF
+673 YNEKTPGVYEVMF
-686 DGSEYSA
+686 DGSEYSS

-709 IQIRAK
+709 IQIRAQK
-715 ELSKKGLKTVV
+715 LSKKGLKTVV

-743 QLVLK
+743 QLVLN
-748 GAKLGSKKNHAWIDD
+748 GAKLGSKKNHAWIGD

-807 DHKNGV
+807 DYKNGV
-813 SYIDDGSHIFTINL
+813 SYIDDGSHIFKINL

-853 SQGAFITL
+853 SQGAYITL
-861 EANGGVYKEGKKT
+861 ETNGGVYKEGKKT

>member
-41 NKWGIEDLSRWQSN
+41 NKWGSNWQSC

-69 KGDMLNIIWKGTSD
+69 KGDMLNITWKGTSD
-83 VDIKNLYIIIVDID
+83 VDIKNLYIIIADID

-103 HLLSDE
+103 HLLSDA

-127 NATKILDSSP
+127 NAIKILDSSP
-137 KTNVKIFLCCGEK
+137 KTNVKIFLWCGEN
-150 DTDKMVNLTSSIP
+150 DTDKMVNLTTSIP
-163 EGFERVTKPYNVRGV
+163 EGFERVTKPYNVKGV
-178 KLGSTKW
+178 KLGSAKW
-185 QAEVS
+185 QTEVS

-246 RKTGKNVYEAYLSG
+246 GKTGKNVYEAYLSG
-260 LNSSDSDLPPL
+260 L
-271 EPAKGLIIYL
+271 
-281 DQWNNGEPRTEDKTT
+281 
-296 VVKSIKFFKPGEYDE
+296 
-311 SGALSIYGHSFGGI
+311 
-325 EDDCEIQDNII
+325 
-336 TWKKGFDNGNAGWNL
+336 
-351 SDIDLSAYERVR
+351 
-363 VEIESSNTSNSLRI
+363 
-377 AQGDWSNNHGF
+377 
-388 EKTGKNVY
+388 
-396 EAYLSGSNSFDRDLP
+396 NSFDRDLP

-460 ERSLGGIEDNC
+460 GRSLGGIEDNC

-607 KRNAF
+607 KGNAF

-625 KEKYPFCGWN
+625 KEKYPSCGWN

-649 ELESTDIPVE
+649 ELESTDIPVD
-659 IGMIQNEGAVCHTF
+659 IRMIQNEGAVCHTF
-673 YDEKTPGVYEAMF
+673 YNEKTPGVYEAMF

-743 QLVLK
+743 QLVLN
-748 GAKLGSKKNHAWIDD
+748 GAKLGSKKNHAWIGD

-807 DHKNGV
+807 DYKNGV
-813 SYIDDGSHIFTINL
+813 SYIDDGSHIFKINL

-853 SQGAFITL
+853 SQGAYITL
-861 EANGGVYKEGKKT
+861 ETNGGVYKEGKKT

>member
-41 NKWGIEDLSRWQSN
+41 NKWGSNWQSC

-103 HLLSDE
+103 HLLSDA

-127 NATKILDSSP
+127 NAIKILDSSP
-137 KTNVKIFLCCGEK
+137 KTNVKIFLSCGEN
-150 DTDKMVNLTSSIP
+150 DTDKMVNLISSIP
-163 EGFERVTKPYNVRGV
+163 EGFERVTKPYNVKGV
-178 KLGSTKW
+178 KLGSAKW
-185 QAEVS
+185 QTEVS

-231 SLRIAQGDWS
+231 SLRIAQCDWS

-271 EPAKGLIIYL
+271 EPSKGLIIYL
-281 DQWNNGEPRTEDKTT
+281 
-296 VVKSIKFFKPGEYDE
+296 
-311 SGALSIYGHSFGGI
+311 
-325 EDDCEIQDNII
+325 
-336 TWKKGFDNGNAGWNL
+336 
-351 SDIDLSAYERVR
+351 
-363 VEIESSNTSNSLRI
+363 
-377 AQGDWSNNHGF
+377 
-388 EKTGKNVY
+388 
-396 EAYLSGSNSFDRDLP
+396 
-411 PLEPSKGLIICFDQW
+411 DQW

-441 SIKFFKPGEYDESG
+441 SIKFFRPGEHDESG
-455 ALSLL
+455 ALSLFGC
-460 ERSLGGIEDNC
+460 SLGGIEDNC

-482 GTKEGNAGW
+482 GTKEGYAGW

-607 KRNAF
+607 KGNAF

-625 KEKYPFCGWN
+625 KEKYPSCGWN

-659 IGMIQNEGAVCHTF
+659 IGMIQNEGGVCHTF

-709 IQIRAK
+709 IQIRAQK
-715 ELSKKGLKTVV
+715 LSKKGLKTVV

-743 QLVLK
+743 QLVLN
-748 GAKLGSKKNHAWIDD
+748 GAKLGSKKNHAWIGD

-807 DHKNGV
+807 DYKNGV
-813 SYIDDGSHIFTINL
+813 SYIDDGSHIFKINL

-853 SQGAFITL
+853 SQGAYITL
-861 EANGGVYKEGKKT
+861 ETNGGVYKEGKKT

>member
-127 NATKILDSSP
+127 NATKILDSSS

-246 RKTGKNVYEAYLSG
+246 
-260 LNSSDSDLPPL
+260 
-271 EPAKGLIIYL
+271 
-281 DQWNNGEPRTEDKTT
+281 
-296 VVKSIKFFKPGEYDE
+296 
-311 SGALSIYGHSFGGI
+311 
-325 EDDCEIQDNII
+325 
-336 TWKKGFDNGNAGWNL
+336 
-351 SDIDLSAYERVR
+351 
-363 VEIESSNTSNSLRI
+363 
-377 AQGDWSNNHGF
+377 

-455 ALSLL
+455 ALSLFG
-460 ERSLGGIEDNC
+460 RSLGGIEDNC

-565 QLYNNKPL
+565 QLCNNKPL

-673 YDEKTPGVYEAMF
+673 YNEKTPGVYEAMF
-686 DGSEYSA
+686 DGSEYSS

-709 IQIRAK
+709 IQIRAQK
-715 ELSKKGLKTVV
+715 LSKKGLKTIV

-733 KDEQEIQQPA
+733 KDEQEIQQPV
-743 QLVLK
+743 QLVLN
-748 GAKLGSKKNHAWIDD
+748 GAKLGSMKNHAWIGD

-787 VLEIKVSSSDV
+787 VLEIKVLSSDV

-807 DHKNGV
+807 DYKNGV
-813 SYIDDGSHIFTINL
+813 SYIDDGSHIFKINL

-853 SQGAFITL
+853 SQGAYITL
-861 EANGGVYKEGKKT
+861 ETNGGVYKEGKKT

>member
-15 AIFVFAEVQ
+15 TIFVFAEVQ

-127 NATKILDSSP
+127 NATKILDSSS

-163 EGFERVTKPYNVRGV
+163 EGFERVTKPYNINGV

-196 KKGFDNGNAGWNFS
+196 KKGFDNGNAGWNF
-210 DIDLSAYE
+210 
-218 RVRVEIESSNTSN
+218 
-231 SLRIAQGDWS
+231 
-241 NNHGF
+241 
-246 RKTGKNVYEAYLSG
+246 
-260 LNSSDSDLPPL
+260 
-271 EPAKGLIIYL
+271 
-281 DQWNNGEPRTEDKTT
+281 
-296 VVKSIKFFKPGEYDE
+296 
-311 SGALSIYGHSFGGI
+311 
-325 EDDCEIQDNII
+325 
-336 TWKKGFDNGNAGWNL
+336 

-460 ERSLGGIEDNC
+460 GRSLGGIEDNC

-491 NLSGINLSEYASVK
+491 NLSGINLSEYASAK

-673 YDEKTPGVYEAMF
+673 YNEKTPGVYEAMF
-686 DGSEYSA
+686 DGSEYSS

-709 IQIRAK
+709 IQIRVK
-715 ELSKKGLKTVV
+715 KLSKKGLKTVV

-743 QLVLK
+743 QLVLN
-748 GAKLGSKKNHAWIDD
+748 GAKLGSMKNHAWIGD

-807 DHKNGV
+807 DYKNGV
-813 SYIDDGSHIFTINL
+813 SYIDDGSHIFKINL

-853 SQGAFITL
+853 SQGAYITL
-861 EANGGVYKEGKKT
+861 ETNGGVYKEGKKT

>member
-103 HLLSDE
+103 HLLSDA

-127 NATKILDSSP
+127 NAIKILDSSP

-150 DTDKMVNLTSSIP
+150 DTDKMVNLTSNIP
-163 EGFERVTKPYNVRGV
+163 EGFERVTKPYNVMGV

-196 KKGFDNGNAGWNFS
+196 KKGFDNGNAGWNF
-210 DIDLSAYE
+210 
-218 RVRVEIESSNTSN
+218 
-231 SLRIAQGDWS
+231 
-241 NNHGF
+241 
-246 RKTGKNVYEAYLSG
+246 
-260 LNSSDSDLPPL
+260 
-271 EPAKGLIIYL
+271 
-281 DQWNNGEPRTEDKTT
+281 
-296 VVKSIKFFKPGEYDE
+296 
-311 SGALSIYGHSFGGI
+311 
-325 EDDCEIQDNII
+325 
-336 TWKKGFDNGNAGWNL
+336 

-455 ALSLL
+455 ALSLFG
-460 ERSLGGIEDNC
+460 RSLGGIEDNC

-491 NLSGINLSEYASVK
+491 NLSGINLSEYASAK

-556 TSEGVQLRI
+556 TSKGVQLKI

-625 KEKYPFCGWN
+625 KEKYPCCGWN

-659 IGMIQNEGAVCHTF
+659 IGMIQNEGGVCHTF
-673 YDEKTPGVYEAMF
+673 YNEKTPGVYEAMF
-686 DGSEYSA
+686 DGSEYSS

-698 SSWNTS
+698 SFWNTS

-709 IQIRAK
+709 IQIRAQK
-715 ELSKKGLKTVV
+715 LSKKGLKTVV

-733 KDEQEIQQPA
+733 KDEQEIQQPV
-743 QLVLK
+743 QLVLN
-748 GAKLGSKKNHAWIDD
+748 GAKLGSMKNHAWIGD

-807 DHKNGV
+807 DYKNGV
-813 SYIDDGSHIFTINL
+813 SYIDDGSHIFKINL

-853 SQGAFITL
+853 SQGAYITL
-861 EANGGVYKEGKKT
+861 ETNGGVYKEGKKT

>member
-127 NATKILDSSP
+127 NATKILDSSS

-178 KLGSTKW
+178 KLGATKW

-246 RKTGKNVYEAYLSG
+246 G
-260 LNSSDSDLPPL
+260 
-271 EPAKGLIIYL
+271 
-281 DQWNNGEPRTEDKTT
+281 
-296 VVKSIKFFKPGEYDE
+296 
-311 SGALSIYGHSFGGI
+311 
-325 EDDCEIQDNII
+325 
-336 TWKKGFDNGNAGWNL
+336 
-351 SDIDLSAYERVR
+351 
-363 VEIESSNTSNSLRI
+363 
-377 AQGDWSNNHGF
+377 
-388 EKTGKNVY
+388 KTGKNVY

-460 ERSLGGIEDNC
+460 GRSLGGIEDNC

-565 QLYNNKPL
+565 QLCNNKPL

-659 IGMIQNEGAVCHTF
+659 IGMIQNEGGVCHTF
-673 YDEKTPGVYEAMF
+673 YNEKTPGVYEVMF
-686 DGSEYSA
+686 DGSEYSS

-709 IQIRAK
+709 IQIRAQK
-715 ELSKKGLKTVV
+715 LSKKGLKTIV

-733 KDEQEIQQPA
+733 KDEQEIQQPV
-743 QLVLK
+743 QLVLN
-748 GAKLGSKKNHAWIDD
+748 GAKLGSKKNHAWIGD

-807 DHKNGV
+807 DYKNGV
-813 SYIDDGSHIFTINL
+813 SYIDDGSHIFKINL

-853 SQGAFITL
+853 SQGAYITL
-861 EANGGVYKEGKKT
+861 ETNGGVYKEGKKT

>member
-1 MKKIV
+1 
-6 SFISILSFF
+6 
-15 AIFVFAEVQ
+15 
-24 KVEINLSKTVDA
+24 
-36 MVLRY
+36 
-41 NKWGIEDLSRWQSN
+41 
-55 EENVTSLFNDNLPQ
+55 
-69 KGDMLNIIWKGTSD
+69 MLNIIWKGTSD

-127 NATKILDSSP
+127 NATKILDSSS
-137 KTNVKIFLCCGEK
+137 KTNAKIFLCCGEK

-163 EGFERVTKPYNVRGV
+163 EGFERVTKPYNVNGV

-218 RVRVEIESSNTSN
+218 RVRVEIESSNT
-231 SLRIAQGDWS
+231 
-241 NNHGF
+241 
-246 RKTGKNVYEAYLSG
+246 T
-260 LNSSDSDLPPL
+260 
-271 EPAKGLIIYL
+271 
-281 DQWNNGEPRTEDKTT
+281 
-296 VVKSIKFFKPGEYDE
+296 
-311 SGALSIYGHSFGGI
+311 
-325 EDDCEIQDNII
+325 
-336 TWKKGFDNGNAGWNL
+336 
-351 SDIDLSAYERVR
+351 
-363 VEIESSNTSNSLRI
+363 NSLRI

-426 NNGEPRAEDKTTVVK
+426 NNGEPRVEDKTTVVK

-460 ERSLGGIEDNC
+460 GRSLGGIEDNC

-491 NLSGINLSEYASVK
+491 NLSGINLSEYASAK

-532 EVAPNTYELL
+532 EIAPNTYELL

-673 YDEKTPGVYEAMF
+673 YNEKTPGVYEAMF
-686 DGSEYSA
+686 DGSEYSS

-709 IQIRAK
+709 IQIRAQK
-715 ELSKKGLKTVV
+715 LSKKGLKTVV

-743 QLVLK
+743 QLVLN
-748 GAKLGSKKNHAWIDD
+748 GAKLGSMKNHAWIGD

-807 DHKNGV
+807 DYKNGV
-813 SYIDDGSHIFTINL
+813 SYIDDGSHIFKINL

-853 SQGAFITL
+853 SQGAYITL
-861 EANGGVYKEGKKT
+861 ETNGGVYKEGKKT

>member
-36 MVLRY
+36 MVLRF
-41 NKWGIEDLSRWQSN
+41 NKWGTENLSRWQSS
-55 EENVTSLFNDNLPQ
+55 EENVTNLFNDNLPQ
-69 KGDMLNIIWKGTSD
+69 KGDMLNITWKGTSD

-118 IKGGQEFEI
+118 INGGQEFEI
-127 NATKILDSSP
+127 NATKILDSSS

-163 EGFERVTKPYNVRGV
+163 EGFERVIKPYNVKGV

-218 RVRVEIESSNTSN
+218 RVRVEIESSNTS
-231 SLRIAQGDWS
+231 
-241 NNHGF
+241 
-246 RKTGKNVYEAYLSG
+246 T
-260 LNSSDSDLPPL
+260 
-271 EPAKGLIIYL
+271 
-281 DQWNNGEPRTEDKTT
+281 
-296 VVKSIKFFKPGEYDE
+296 
-311 SGALSIYGHSFGGI
+311 
-325 EDDCEIQDNII
+325 
-336 TWKKGFDNGNAGWNL
+336 
-351 SDIDLSAYERVR
+351 
-363 VEIESSNTSNSLRI
+363 SLRI

-455 ALSLL
+455 TLSLL
-460 ERSLGGIEDNC
+460 GRSLGGIEDNC

-565 QLYNNKPL
+565 QLCNNKPL

-673 YDEKTPGVYEAMF
+673 YNEKTPGVYEAMF
-686 DGSEYSA
+686 DGSEYSS

-709 IQIRAK
+709 IQIRAQK
-715 ELSKKGLKTVV
+715 LSKKGLKTVV

-733 KDEQEIQQPA
+733 KDEQEIQQPV
-743 QLVLK
+743 QLVLN
-748 GAKLGSKKNHAWIDD
+748 GAKLGSKKNHAWIGD

-807 DHKNGV
+807 DYKNGV
-813 SYIDDGSHIFTINL
+813 SYIDDGSHIFKINL

-861 EANGGVYKEGKKT
+861 ETNGGAYKEGKKT
-874 VVEYIKV
+874 VVEYIKA

>member
-118 IKGGQEFEI
+118 IKGGQELEI
-127 NATKILDSSP
+127 NATKILDSSS

-163 EGFERVTKPYNVRGV
+163 EGFERVTKPYNVMGV

-246 RKTGKNVYEAYLSG
+246 EKTGKNVYEAYLLGS
-260 LNSSDSDLPPL
+260 NSFDRDLPPL
-271 EPAKGLIIYL
+271 EPSKGLIICF

-311 SGALSIYGHSFGGI
+311 SGALS
-325 EDDCEIQDNII
+325 
-336 TWKKGFDNGNAGWNL
+336 
-351 SDIDLSAYERVR
+351 
-363 VEIESSNTSNSLRI
+363 
-377 AQGDWSNNHGF
+377 
-388 EKTGKNVY
+388 
-396 EAYLSGSNSFDRDLP
+396 
-411 PLEPSKGLIICFDQW
+411 
-426 NNGEPRAEDKTTVVK
+426 
-441 SIKFFKPGEYDESG
+441 
-455 ALSLL
+455 LL
-460 ERSLGGIEDNC
+460 GRSLGGIEDNC

-491 NLSGINLSEYASVK
+491 NLSDINLSEYASVK

-635 VKGIDLSDYKGIRI
+635 VKGVDLSDYKGIRI

-659 IGMIQNEGAVCHTF
+659 IGMIQNEGGVCHTF
-673 YDEKTPGVYEAMF
+673 YNEKTPGVYEAMF
-686 DGSEYSA
+686 DGSEYSS

-709 IQIRAK
+709 IQIRAQK
-715 ELSKKGLKTVV
+715 LSKKGLKTIV

-733 KDEQEIQQPA
+733 KDEQEIQQPV
-743 QLVLK
+743 QLVLN
-748 GAKLGSKKNHAWIDD
+748 GAKLGSMKNHAWIGD

-807 DHKNGV
+807 DYKNGV
-813 SYIDDGSHIFTINL
+813 SYIDDGSHIFKINL

-853 SQGAFITL
+853 SQGAYITL
-861 EANGGVYKEGKKT
+861 ETNGGVYKEGKKT

>member
-15 AIFVFAEVQ
+15 TIFVFAEVQ

-69 KGDMLNIIWKGTSD
+69 KGDMLNIIWKGTSN

-127 NATKILDSSP
+127 NATKILDSSS

-150 DTDKMVNLTSSIP
+150 DTDKMVNLTTSIP
-163 EGFERVTKPYNVRGV
+163 EGFERVTKPYNVNGV

-231 SLRIAQGDWS
+231 SLRIAQCDWS

-246 RKTGKNVYEAYLSG
+246 GKTGKNVYEAYLSG

-281 DQWNNGEPRTEDKTT
+281 DQWNNGEPR
-296 VVKSIKFFKPGEYDE
+296 
-311 SGALSIYGHSFGGI
+311 
-325 EDDCEIQDNII
+325 
-336 TWKKGFDNGNAGWNL
+336 
-351 SDIDLSAYERVR
+351 
-363 VEIESSNTSNSLRI
+363 
-377 AQGDWSNNHGF
+377 
-388 EKTGKNVY
+388 
-396 EAYLSGSNSFDRDLP
+396 
-411 PLEPSKGLIICFDQW
+411 
-426 NNGEPRAEDKTTVVK
+426 AEDKTTVVK

-455 ALSLL
+455 ALSLFGC
-460 ERSLGGIEDNC
+460 SLGGIEDNC

-482 GTKEGNAGW
+482 GTKEGYAGW
-491 NLSGINLSEYASVK
+491 NLSGINLSEYASAK

-573 KKNMKTIVKSIELSK
+573 KKNMKTIVKNIELSK

-673 YDEKTPGVYEAMF
+673 YNEKTPGVYEVMF
-686 DGSEYSA
+686 DGSEYSS

-709 IQIRAK
+709 IQIRAQK
-715 ELSKKGLKTVV
+715 LSKKGLKTVV

-743 QLVLK
+743 QLVLN
-748 GAKLGSKKNHAWIDD
+748 GAKLGSKKNHAWIGD

-807 DHKNGV
+807 DYKNGV
-813 SYIDDGSHIFTINL
+813 SYIDDGSHIFKINL

-853 SQGAFITL
+853 SQGAYITL
-861 EANGGVYKEGKKT
+861 ETNGGVYKEGKKT